1 MGQHVGCGKREK
13 KVEKEYTMVYTV
25 IEEKRKRRLIRCK
38 SMAKERHTTRTIF
51 FLAASAILAAAGLF
65 MLVKGA
71 VGAGIGCLVAG
82 LLGVLMHFHS
92 KKNS

>member
-51 FLAASAILAAAGLF
+51 FLAAAGLF

>member
-1 MGQHVGCGKREK
+1 
-13 KVEKEYTMVYTV
+13 
-25 IEEKRKRRLIRCK
+25 
-38 SMAKERHTTRTIF
+38 MAKERHTTRTIF

-65 MLVKGA
+65 MLVKGT

>member
-1 MGQHVGCGKREK
+1 
-13 KVEKEYTMVYTV
+13 
-25 IEEKRKRRLIRCK
+25 
-38 SMAKERHTTRTIF
+38 MAKERRTTQSTF
-51 FLAASAILAAAGLF
+51 FLVASAILAAAGLF

-71 VGAGIGCLVAG
+71 VGAGIGCLAAG